1 MQFLL
6 GQFIQLH
13 LFRLIKILLWPLCI
27 RPEENSELTFSALL
41 SATAVAPAVSAAVA
55 TTVAAVNAAAAAAVA
70 AAAAT
75 YIYLMPLRPRPSG
88 PSVPLCVYKSTIIH
102 SNTMSNFL
110 VLTPMIQDLPDLLI
124 SWEHGELDTTALLLT
139 VYSTHSGYLDPKKIL
154 STIDPPPGVP
164 GVSKIHIFFLQMKV
178 FSFCAKIDPKR
189 HKLKKPIKIEEKM
202 SKKPCFLRYF

>member
-41 SATAVAPAVSAAVA
+41 LPTH
-55 TTVAAVNAAAAAAVA
+55 AVA
-70 AAAAT
+70 AAETAAIAAAIATVAAT

-102 SNTMSNFL
+102 SNTMSNF
-110 VLTPMIQDLPDLLI
+110 
-124 SWEHGELDTTALLLT
+124 
-139 VYSTHSGYLDPKKIL
+139 
-154 STIDPPPGVP
+154 
-164 GVSKIHIFFLQMKV
+164 
-178 FSFCAKIDPKR
+178 
-189 HKLKKPIKIEEKM
+189 
-202 SKKPCFLRYF
+202 

>member
-41 SATAVAPAVSAAVA
+41 LPTHAAAAADTATAVAV
-55 TTVAAVNAAAAAAVA
+55 VAAATAVVAATAAATAVA

-102 SNTMSNFL
+102 SNTMSNF
-110 VLTPMIQDLPDLLI
+110 
-124 SWEHGELDTTALLLT
+124 
-139 VYSTHSGYLDPKKIL
+139 
-154 STIDPPPGVP
+154 
-164 GVSKIHIFFLQMKV
+164 
-178 FSFCAKIDPKR
+178 
-189 HKLKKPIKIEEKM
+189 
-202 SKKPCFLRYF
+202 